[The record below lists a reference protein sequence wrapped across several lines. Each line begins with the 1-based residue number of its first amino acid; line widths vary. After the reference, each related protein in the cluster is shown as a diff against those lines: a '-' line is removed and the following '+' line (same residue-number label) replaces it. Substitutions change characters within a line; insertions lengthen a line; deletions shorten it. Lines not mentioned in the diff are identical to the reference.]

1 MRIYEGQKTGDK
13 ADVGKEK
20 QDLLNKTK
28 PDTNIY
34 STEPHKQIKTPDQY
48 LLIGVL
54 LCHIITSLSHAVRAQ
69 PQGNCKYNDS

>member
-13 ADVGKEK
+13 ADVRKEK

-34 STEPHKQIKTPDQY
+34 SAEPHKQIKTPDQY

-54 LCHIITSLSHAVRAQ
+54 LCHIITSLSHTVRA
-69 PQGNCKYNDS
+69 SAAREL